1 LKTKLAIIC
10 THPIQYYSP
19 WFRSLAEQAP
29 RLGLAPSDLPPPILK
44 SRSAVDSFSA
54 SAGELRFG
62 GNEAVDF
69 SFEVFYAHRQTAKG
83 QAEAGFGVEFEWD
96 VPLLEGYPHR
106 FLKNVSQR
114 PGLERFGGCD
124 CPEIGEILV
133 REGFTHVLLIGWHK
147 KVFWQAFWAA
157 KTAGIKV
164 LSRGDS
170 QLGIT
175 NSLLKRAVKFLLYRF
190 LLPRFDAHLFVGQRN
205 FAYLRNYGVPKDRL
219 FFSPHFVDNQWWAG
233 RAAAAADS
241 IKMKMKIKEGATTFL
256 FAGKFIP
263 KKRVS
268 DLLEA
273 AAGVPEARV
282 VLVGDGLLR
291 PQLEERARQNDLME
305 EVGHS
310 PFAERAGLRE
320 GGEFCHREGGRISR
334 VLFAG
339 FRNQGQLPA
348 YLARADCLVLP
359 SDGTETWGLIVN
371 EAMACGTPAIVSKA
385 CGCEPDLIVEGDT
398 GYSFKLG
405 DVQGLVDC
413 LRRFVA
419 KKDQDW
425 TGKVRAKI
433 RQFSIEKA
441 TEGLA
446 RAMAAHS

>member
-1 LKTKLAIIC
+1 LLKSYKLAIIC

-19 WFRSLAEQAP
+19 WFRHLAEQAP

-69 SFEVFYAHRQTAKG
+69 SFEVFYAHKQTSRG

-106 FLKNVSQR
+106 FLKNVSKR
-114 PGLERFGGCD
+114 PGLEWFGGCD
-124 CPEIGEILV
+124 CPEIGKILV

-157 KTAGIKV
+157 KKAGIKV

-170 QLGIT
+170 QLGMT
-175 NSLLKRAVKFLLYRF
+175 TSLLKRAAKFLLYRL

-205 FAYLRNYGVPKDRL
+205 FAYLRHYGVPKDRL

-273 AAGVPEARV
+273 AARVPEARV
-282 VLVGDGLLR
+282 VLVGDGPLR
-291 PQLEERARQNDLME
+291 SQLEERAAKPDLM
-305 EVGHS
+305 
-310 PFAERAGLRE
+310 
-320 GGEFCHREGGRISR
+320 GR
-334 VLFAG
+334 VEFAG
-339 FRNQGQLPA
+339 FKNQQELPA
-348 YLARADCLVLP
+348 YLAAADCLVLP

-371 EAMACGTPAIVSKA
+371 EAMACGTPAIVSTA
-385 CGCEPDLIVEGDT
+385 CGCQPDLIVDGQS
-398 GYSFKLG
+398 GYSFPLG
-405 DVQGLVDC
+405 DTHALADQ
-413 LRRFVA
+413 LRLFVKNKERNWA
-419 KKDQDW
+419 SA
-425 TGKVRAKI
+425 VRAKI
-433 RQFSIEKA
+433 GQYTIENA
-441 TEGLA
+441 TEGLVS
-446 RAMAAHS
+446 AMAAHS

>member
-1 LKTKLAIIC
+1 M
-10 THPIQYYSP
+10 
-19 WFRSLAEQAP
+19 
-29 RLGLAPSDLPPPILK
+29 
-44 SRSAVDSFSA
+44 
-54 SAGELRFG
+54 
-62 GNEAVDF
+62 
-69 SFEVFYAHRQTAKG
+69 FYAHRQTARG

-96 VPLLEGYPHR
+96 VPVLEGYPYR

-114 PGLERFGGCD
+114 PGLDWFGGCD

-157 KTAGIKV
+157 KKAGIKV

-170 QLGIT
+170 QLEIT
-175 NSLLKRAVKFLLYRF
+175 TSPLKRAVKFVAYRF
-190 LLPRFDAHLFVGQRN
+190 LLPRFDAHLYVGRRN
-205 FAYLRNYGVPKDRL
+205 FEYLKHYGVKDARL
-219 FFSPHFVDNQWWAG
+219 FFSPHFVDNEWWG
-233 RAAAAADS
+233 SRAAAADS
-241 IKMKMKIKEGATTFL
+241 IKMKMKIKDTSKAESGRRKAEKSVEFL

-263 KKRVS
+263 KKRVM

-282 VLVGDGLLR
+282 VLVGDGPLR
-291 PQLEERARQNDLME
+291 SQLEERAKQNDLME

-348 YLARADCLVLP
+348 YLAGADCLVLP

-371 EAMACGTPAIVSKA
+371 EAMACGTPAIVSTA
-385 CGCEPDLIVEGDT
+385 CGCEPDLIVHDQT
-398 GYSFKLG
+398 GYSFRLG
-405 DVQGLVDC
+405 DVQGLAEC
-413 LRRFVA
+413 FRRFVA
-419 KKDQDW
+419 RKDQDW
-425 TGKVRAKI
+425 SGNVRAKI
-433 RQFSIEKA
+433 GQYTIEKA

-446 RAMAAHS
+446 RAMAAGC

>member
-1 LKTKLAIIC
+1 MKTKLAIVC

-19 WFRSLAEQAP
+19 WFRFLAEQAP

-62 GNEAVDF
+62 GNEGVDF

-96 VPLLEGYPHR
+96 VPVLEGYPYR
-106 FLKNVSQR
+106 FLKNVSKR
-114 PGLERFGGCD
+114 PGLEWFGGGD

-157 KTAGIKV
+157 KKAGIKV

-170 QLGIT
+170 QLGMT
-175 NSLLKRAVKFLLYRF
+175 TSPLKRSVKFVAYR
-190 LLPRFDAHLFVGQRN
+190 LMLPRFDAHLFVGRRN
-205 FAYLRNYGVPKDRL
+205 REYLKHYGVKDARL
-219 FFSPHFVDNQWWAG
+219 FFSPHFVDNEWWSS
-233 RAAAAADS
+233 RAAAANS
-241 IKMKMKIKEGATTFL
+241 IKIKMKIKGSGPTFL

-263 KKRVS
+263 KKRVM

-273 AAGVPEARV
+273 VAKVPEARV
-282 VLVGDGLLR
+282 VLVGDGPLR
-291 PQLEERARQNDLME
+291 PQLEKR
-305 EVGHS
+305 
-310 PFAERAGLRE
+310 AERPDLK
-320 GGEFCHREGGRISR
+320 GR
-334 VLFAG
+334 VEFAG
-339 FRNQGQLPA
+339 FKNQQELPA
-348 YLARADCLVLP
+348 YLAGADCLVLP
-359 SDGTETWGLIVN
+359 SDGTETWGLILN
-371 EAMACGTPAIVSKA
+371 EAMACGTPAIVSTA
-385 CGCEPDLIVEGDT
+385 CGCEPDLIDEGET

-425 TGKVRAKI
+425 SGKVRAKI
-433 RQFSIEKA
+433 GQFSIEKA

>member
-1 LKTKLAIIC
+1 M
-10 THPIQYYSP
+10 
-19 WFRSLAEQAP
+19 
-29 RLGLAPSDLPPPILK
+29 
-44 SRSAVDSFSA
+44 
-54 SAGELRFG
+54 
-62 GNEAVDF
+62 
-69 SFEVFYAHRQTAKG
+69 FYAHRQTARG

-96 VPLLEGYPHR
+96 VPVLEGYPYR

-114 PGLERFGGCD
+114 PGLDWFGGCD

-157 KTAGIKV
+157 KKAGIKV

-170 QLGIT
+170 QLEIT
-175 NSLLKRAVKFLLYRF
+175 TSPLKRAVKFVAYRF
-190 LLPRFDAHLFVGQRN
+190 LLPRFDAHLYVGRRN
-205 FAYLRNYGVPKDRL
+205 FEYLKHYGVKDARL
-219 FFSPHFVDNQWWAG
+219 FFSPHFVDNEWWG
-233 RAAAAADS
+233 SRAAAADS
-241 IKMKMKIKEGATTFL
+241 IKMKMKIKDTSKAESGRRKAEKSVEFL

-263 KKRVS
+263 KKRVM

-282 VLVGDGLLR
+282 VLVGDGPLR
-291 PQLEERARQNDLME
+291 SQLEERAKQNDLME

-348 YLARADCLVLP
+348 YLAGADCLVLP

-371 EAMACGTPAIVSKA
+371 EAMACGTPAIVSTA
-385 CGCEPDLIVEGDT
+385 CGCEPDLIVHDQT
-398 GYSFKLG
+398 GYSFRLG
-405 DVQGLVDC
+405 DVQGLAEC
-413 LRRFVA
+413 LRRFVT

-425 TGKVRAKI
+425 SGNVRAKI
-433 RQFSIEKA
+433 SQFTIEKA

-446 RAMAAHS
+446 RAMAARCS